1 MSLPEVRLT
10 EPVGT
15 AGAPLVVLGHS
26 IGTGPLIWEQV
37 APALAAEYRVSLLT
51 LPGHGVAPV
60 PAEAFTF
67 EELADATA
75 AAIREVAGDGVFY
88 AGVSIGGALALQ
100 LALRHPDLFAGV
112 AAIASAAQLGG
123 PDHWTERA
131 ELVRSQS
138 TSVLVGP
145 SSRVWFG
152 PNSVANQPDL
162 SGRILHALQDTPDE
176 GYARCAEALGAYDLR
191 DRLGEIRVPVLAM
204 GGEFDTVGPEEAQ
217 DEIVAGVSDGRKSII
232 ADAAHQPPAEQPEAV
247 AKALLE
253 FFREVGR

>member
-1 MSLPEVRLT
+1 MTLPEVRLT
-10 EPVGT
+10 EPVGRS
-15 AGAPLVVLGHS
+15 GAPLVVLGHS

-37 APALAAEYRVSLLT
+37 IPPLAAEYRVALLT
-51 LPGHGVAPV
+51 LPGHGSAPV
-60 PAEAFTF
+60 PADGFTF
-67 EELADATA
+67 AELADAVA
-75 AAIREVAGDGVFY
+75 EGIRGIAESHVRY
-88 AGVSIGGALALQ
+88 AGVSIGGALALE
-100 LALRHPDLFAGV
+100 LALRHPDLFDGV

-123 PDHWTERA
+123 SDHWNERA
-131 ELVRSQS
+131 ALVRSQS

-176 GYARCAEALGAYDLR
+176 GYARCAEALGTFDVR

-217 DEIVAGVSDGRKSII
+217 DEIVAGVPHGRKVMI
-232 ADAAHQPPAEQPEAV
+232 ADAAHQPPAEQPKAV
-247 AKALLE
+247 ARELLA
-253 FFREVGR
+253 FFAEVER